1 MYFKS
6 KFILGVS
13 ILGLLIWS
21 GCSKKDTTKEAVNT
35 EKQSKRVETP
45 KKEVDRVQPVYA
57 NIVMKIGKVQ
67 AYKSKS
73 GKIESAFVG
82 MKLEEA
88 DRLIVS
94 KNAQAVI
101 KTDTGS
107 IIKLKENTEF
117 SLNTLRKVDGKEQ
130 NSFAMKIGKA
140 ILKPR
145 KLKKGEKFEVGEK
158 VYIGDGKRDKVQYI
172 LGRCPREKLTETAR
186 DQLRDYIE
194 EIVLK
199 DEQRFVNFF
208 NKAQAINT
216 RLHQFELLPG
226 LGKKHTSAILT
237 AREEKEFE
245 SFDDI
250 RERVANMPAP
260 DKVIGKRIME
270 ELTEIQR
277 HNLFI
282 F

>member
-1 MYFKS
+1 MAREDYAI
-6 KFILGVS
+6 ILDFLPYGYP
-13 ILGLLIWS
+13 LEG
-21 GCSKKDTTKEAVNT
+21 
-35 EKQSKRVETP
+35 KRMP
-45 KKEVDRVQPVYA
+45 
-57 NIVMKIGKVQ
+57 
-67 AYKSKS
+67 
-73 GKIESAFVG
+73 
-82 MKLEEA
+82 L
-88 DRLIVS
+88 
-94 KNAQAVI
+94 AQAI
-101 KTDTGS
+101 GTNG
-107 IIKLKENTEF
+107 F
-117 SLNTLRKVDGKEQ
+117 TLLQLV
-130 NSFAMKIGKA
+130 
-140 ILKPR
+140 PR
-145 KLKKGEKFEVGEK
+145 RGEKFEVGEK